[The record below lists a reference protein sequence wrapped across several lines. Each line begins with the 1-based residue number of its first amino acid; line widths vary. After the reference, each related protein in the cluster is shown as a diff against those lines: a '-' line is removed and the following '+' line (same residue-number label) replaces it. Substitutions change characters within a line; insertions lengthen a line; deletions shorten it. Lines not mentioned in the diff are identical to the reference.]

1 MKEMIRKMLGEGD
14 LEEQER
20 FFAALVA
27 ASRDVFLVVSGDGAI
42 RAASPSVRIML
53 GYEPQELDGAQVGN
67 LFAEPVDMAETRTG
81 RRLQAVTKGGVM
93 FPVSLRW
100 SSVLRLG
107 ASVSLGIVRDV
118 TGVLAEESELKNLTC
133 EMLMLNMDSENMAAS
148 LTFDFQ
154 SCLDALESSL
164 AVLASDRRC
173 VDEMVPLI
181 ESASMDL
188 HELRKGIL
196 RRLGEARVEFDRAFP
211 EGQP

>member
-1 MKEMIRKMLGEGD
+1 MKEMLQKMLGEDEREDQG
-14 LEEQER
+14 R

-27 ASRDVFLVVSGDGAI
+27 AARDVFLIVSDDGVI
-42 RAASPSVRIML
+42 RTVSPAVRIMF
-53 GYEPQELDGAQVGN
+53 GYEPQELDGAQISS
-67 LFAEPVDMAETRTG
+67 LFMEPVDMAETRTG
-81 RRLQAVTKGGVM
+81 RRLQAVKKGGAI

-100 SSVLRLG
+100 NSVLHLG
-107 ASVSLGIVRDV
+107 TNVSLGIIRDV

-148 LTFDFQ
+148 LAFDFH
-154 SCLDALESSL
+154 SCLDALESSV

-173 VDEMVPLI
+173 VDEMATLI

-211 EGQP
+211 EGRQ